1 MYVSALKVAENII
14 SKLPVYGNWKNLVL
28 VRGTTV
34 PIPKYINK
42 RL

>member
-1 MYVSALKVAENII
+1 VAENII
-14 SKLPVYGNWKNLVL
+14 SKLYGNCKNLVL